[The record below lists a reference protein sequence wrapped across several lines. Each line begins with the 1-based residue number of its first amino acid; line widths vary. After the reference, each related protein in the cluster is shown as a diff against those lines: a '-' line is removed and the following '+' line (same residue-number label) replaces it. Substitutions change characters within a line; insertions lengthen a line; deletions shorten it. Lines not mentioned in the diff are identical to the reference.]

1 MAATPFNDQTGAA
14 SFIAAG
20 SGTTVFTVGA
30 AKCRTIGKLL
40 VTNTDTANPVTLSI
54 YHIPSGGSF
63 SSPDYVIVYQ
73 LSVAASNGV
82 QGTEDIR
89 ECAGLILE
97 AGDKLVL
104 VAGTASKLK
113 YNCSGVETD
122 V

>member
-14 SFIAAG
+14 SFIAVRQAG
-20 SGTTVFTVGA
+20 PRCSPSAPRSAG
-30 AKCRTIGKLL
+30 TIGKLL

-54 YHIPSGGSF
+54 YHPQRRELQPRRTT
-63 SSPDYVIVYQ
+63 SSSTSS
-73 LSVAASNGV
+73 SVAASNGV
-82 QGTEDIR
+82 QGTDDIR

-97 AGDKLVL
+97 AGDVGPRRGRLR
-104 VAGTASKLK
+104 KLK